1 MEAEKKNIYG
11 FVKNRTENEVEA
23 VLLGEDIDVNEL
35 VKLARKG
42 PSSAHVKKLSIQNYQ
57 EDYPRKSFGFEL
69 LTDRARASESAPRVS
84 GGALYECD
92 C

>member
-1 MEAEKKNIYG
+1 MKRIHIIVTGTVTGVGFRWWLKKEAEKRSIYG

-57 EDYPRKSFGFEL
+57 EDYPRKSFDIL
-69 LTDRARASESAPRVS
+69 HD
-84 GGALYECD
+84 
-92 C
+92 

>member
-1 MEAEKKNIYG
+1 MKNIHIIITGVVTGVGFRWWLKKEAEKRRIYG

-57 EDYPRKSFGFEL
+57 EDYPRKSFDIL
-69 LTDRARASESAPRVS
+69 HD
-84 GGALYECD
+84 
-92 C
+92 

>member
-1 MEAEKKNIYG
+1 MKKIHIIVTGNVTGVGFRWWLKMEAEKKNIYG

-42 PSSAHVKKLSIQNYQ
+42 PSSAHVKNLSIQNYQ
-57 EDYPRKSFGFEL
+57 KDYPRKSF
-69 LTDRARASESAPRVS
+69 DI
-84 GGALYECD
+84 LYD
-92 C
+92 